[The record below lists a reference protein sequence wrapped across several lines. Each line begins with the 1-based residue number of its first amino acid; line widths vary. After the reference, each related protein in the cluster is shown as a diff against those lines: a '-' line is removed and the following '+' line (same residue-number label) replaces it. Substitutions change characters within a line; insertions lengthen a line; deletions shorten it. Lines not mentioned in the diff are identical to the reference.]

1 MLPAALVLACRS
13 MACTM
18 RADGRL
24 TEAGLRLSLLA
35 AARQAQP
42 ELKKQAAEPDALPA
56 VRPAACSLRAGT
68 ELSASRLVSL

>member
-1 MLPAALVLACRS
+1 M
-13 MACTM
+13 M

-56 VRPAACSLRAGT
+56 VRPLACWMRDALSSVQASSSWCPSKCCAG
-68 ELSASRLVSL
+68 